1 VGSSPAI
8 SYRSASYVGM
18 RPLLAGI
25 LFFVLLLPTT
35 VAAQQA
41 TADVEKLPISL
52 ERIRKRLAEVP
63 ASETAGLKLDFYVE
77 VHGEAPKID
86 VFGDFN
92 FTSGSV
98 RYGSP
103 THAEF
108 LALVTPQHF
117 RAPTV
122 DFLSL
127 AMTGVKALADR
138 ELKRRA
144 ERERARAREEA
155 LNPPGISRQ
164 QEER

>member
-1 VGSSPAI
+1 MGSSPAMG
-8 SYRSASYVGM
+8 YRLASYVGM

-25 LFFVLLLPTT
+25 LVLALLLPTAA
-35 VAAQQA
+35 AAQQ
-41 TADVEKLPISL
+41 TPADLDKLPISI

-63 ASETAGLKLDFYVE
+63 ASETTGLKLDFYVE

-92 FTSGSV
+92 FTSGPV

-108 LALVTPQHF
+108 LTLVTPQQF
-117 RAPTV
+117 RTPTV

-127 AMTGVKALADR
+127 AMIGAKALAGL
-138 ELKRRA
+138 EQKRRA

-155 LNPPGISRQ
+155 LNPPAVSRQ
-164 QEER
+164 R